1 MSESGPVV
9 SNSGPLIAVA
19 TVGQL
24 DVLGSLY
31 GSVLIPGAVF
41 REVTEA
47 GGGRPGAL
55 EVASATWIER
65 VDVDP
70 RPDRLLATEL
80 SFLGNSI
87 FGIFGSRDR
96 PSHPCVRKQVK
107 ELIEKLRVKTN
118 GE

>member
-1 MSESGPVV
+1 MQATL
-9 SNSGPLIAVA
+9 PLIALA

-24 DVLGSLY
+24 DMLGSLY

-47 GGGRPGAL
+47 GGGRSGAL

-70 RPDRLLATEL
+70 PPDRLLATEL

-96 PSHPCVRKQVK
+96 PSHPCVAPSC
-107 ELIEKLRVKTN
+107 LRPEAADRTRN
-118 GE
+118 AARRRS